1 MVMVELM
8 LLKTDIFEVEPT
20 QPRGV

>member
-1 MVMVELM
+1 MVELM